1 MSDWSDRI
9 KAAIGASHSD
19 REHKFIMFETLTPQ
33 APDAIMALMQQCQA
47 DTNPDKIDLGVGV
60 YKDDAGGTPIL
71 RAVKMA
77 EKTLWESETTKS
89 YVGIRGREDFR
100 HAMLEMMLGGD
111 AGTID
116 KALLD
121 RIASAQA
128 AGGSGALRLGAEL
141 IKSAAPNATVWV
153 STPTWAN
160 HIPLISSAGLKIE
173 KYPYYN
179 RETLGVDFDD
189 MLAHLEANA
198 KSGDVVLLHGCCH
211 NPTGADFSPA
221 QWDRL
226 AAFLNE
232 KDLMPYVD
240 LAYFGLGRGMSE
252 DTYGLRKIVDT
263 CPEVMI
269 AASCSKNFALYKERV
284 GLIALVCKDT
294 DTAAIARS
302 QLGSIQRKIISM
314 PPDHGAK
321 LVADIL
327 GNAELRKIWVD
338 ELTEM
343 RERMR
348 DLRRQL
354 SEALN
359 VQGGETIAAAVKDQN
374 GMFSTL
380 PLSVDQAR
388 KLRSEHSIYMTDSG
402 RINIAG
408 ANRNNIPRLAEA
420 ILSVL

>member
-1 MSDWSDRI
+1 
-9 KAAIGASHSD
+9 
-19 REHKFIMFETLTPQ
+19 MFEYLVPR
-33 APDAIMALMQQCQA
+33 APDAIIALMQQCKA

-60 YKDDAGGTPIL
+60 YKDEAGGTTIM

-77 EKTLWESETTKS
+77 EQQLWETETTKS
-89 YVGIRGREDFR
+89 YVGIRGNDDFR
-100 HAMLEMMLGGD
+100 HAMLNIILGGD
-111 AGTID
+111 AGKID
-116 KALLD
+116 DGLMN

-141 IKSAAPNATVWV
+141 IKSAAPDATVWV
-153 STPTWAN
+153 SNPTWAN
-160 HIPLISSAGLKIE
+160 HIPLISSAGLKME

-189 MLAHLEANA
+189 MLAHLSA
-198 KSGDVVLLHGCCH
+198 KAKAGDVVLVHGCCH
-211 NPTGADFSPA
+211 NPTGADLSPA
-221 QWDRL
+221 QWDQL
-226 AAFLNE
+226 ADFLVA
-232 KDLMPYVD
+232 KDLTPYVD

-252 DTYGLRKIVDT
+252 DSYGLRKMVAT
-263 CPEVMI
+263 CPEVII

-284 GLIALVCKDT
+284 GLIAIVCKDS
-294 DTAAIARS
+294 DTAEIARS

-327 GNAELRKIWVD
+327 GDTDLRKIWVD

-348 DLRRQL
+348 DLRKQL
-354 SEALN
+354 SDALN
-359 VQGGETIAAAVKDQN
+359 VQGGETMAAAVVDQN

-388 KLRSEHSIYMTDSG
+388 KLRSDFSIYMTDSG

-408 ANRNNIPRLAEA
+408 ANKENIPRLAEA
-420 ILSVL
+420 ILSVV

>member
-1 MSDWSDRI
+1 
-9 KAAIGASHSD
+9 
-19 REHKFIMFETLTPQ
+19 MFEYLVPRP
-33 APDAIMALMQQCQA
+33 ADAIMALMQQCKA

-60 YKDDAGGTPIL
+60 YKDKTGQTTIL
-71 RAVKMA
+71 RAVKQA
-77 EKTLWESETTKS
+77 EKQLWENETTKS
-89 YVGIRGREDFR
+89 YVGTRGNDDFR
-100 HAMLEMMLGGD
+100 HAMLHMMLGGD
-111 AGTID
+111 AGKIED
-116 KALLD
+116 KLLN

-128 AGGSGALRLGAEL
+128 AGGSGALRIGAEI
-141 IKSAAPNATVWV
+141 IKSAAPDATVWA

-160 HIPLISSAGLKIE
+160 HIPLISSAGLKME

-189 MLAHLEANA
+189 MLAHLEAKA
-198 KSGDVVLLHGCCH
+198 KPSDVVLLHGCCH
-211 NPTGADFSPA
+211 NPTGADLSPT

-226 AAFLNE
+226 IDFLIE
-232 KDLMPYVD
+232 KELTPYVD

-252 DTYGLRKIVDT
+252 DTYGLRRAVDL
-263 CPEVMI
+263 CPEVVI

-284 GLIALVCKDT
+284 GIVAIVCKDD
-294 DTAAIARS
+294 DTAAITRTL
-302 QLGSIQRKIISM
+302 LGATQRKIISM

-321 LVADIL
+321 IVADIL
-327 GNAELRKIWVD
+327 GNTELRAMWVN

-348 DLRRQL
+348 DLRKQL
-354 SEALN
+354 SDALN
-359 VQGGETIAAAVKDQN
+359 VQGGEVMAAAVKNQN

-388 KLRSEHSIYMTDSG
+388 KLRSDYSIYMTDSG

-408 ANRNNIPRLAEA
+408 ANAENIPRLAES
-420 ILSVL
+420 ILAVL